1 LSGAPQGSTLGPLL
15 FNISVNDLSAKI
27 KHSKFLLFADDLN
40 VHRNMKYGEDCKAI
54 QGDIYSVQ
62 HWCAENHMEINIQ
75 ETRIISFT
83 RKTNSVHI
91 NYYVSNVIILRSY
104 VKDLGIMLRIF
115 IVISILYTLKHLGR
129 WDLFVLHIISPFYI
143 V

>member
-27 KHSKFLLFADDLN
+27 KHTKFLLFPDDLN
-40 VHRNMKYGEDCKAI
+40 VHHNVKSGEDCKAL
-54 QGDIYSVQ
+54 QADIYSVQ
-62 HWCAENHMEINIQ
+62 HWYAENHMEINIQ
-75 ETRIISFT
+75 KTRIISFT
-83 RKTNSVHI
+83 RKTNSVHF

-104 VKDLGIMLRIF
+104 VKDLGIMLCIF
-115 IVISILYTLKHLGR
+115 IIISILYTLKHLGR
-129 WDLFVLHIISPFYI
+129 WDLFVLHIISPLYI